1 MSLRSPARPAR
12 RLLRLF
18 GALATLALLLPVEL
32 LAETEGAAGGV
43 KKTLFDRIMAGGP
56 LFMGTLILTSIFMM
70 WLIIDTVIRS
80 SRNKVTPPTH
90 EAKVRELLSA
100 GYYGEA
106 HAYCAQGG
114 SAYLAVVA
122 AALDQIGS
130 GRDGAE
136 EALLAELD
144 SQKAHHQ
151 SRISYLSVIGVVT
164 PMVGLTG
171 TVFGMIKAFDTLGQA
186 GVADPGKLSG
196 AIGEVLVCTGGGLV
210 VAIPA
215 FTAYYVLRN
224 LIAGSFK
231 DLEKRAL
238 SIFRKVPYDQLAGAT
253 LDESGFV
260 PGAPALREA

>member
-1 MSLRSPARPAR
+1 MQPRLPSRRP
-12 RLLRLF
+12 LLLS
-18 GALATLALLLPVEL
+18 GALASLVLCLPAEL
-32 LAETEGAAGGV
+32 LAETAEAAGGV

-56 LFMGTLILTSIFMM
+56 AFMGTLILTSIFMM
-70 WLIIDTVIRS
+70 WLIIDTVMRS
-80 SRNKVTPPTH
+80 SAKKVVPPAH
-90 EAKVRELLSA
+90 EAKVRELLAA

-106 HAYCAQGG
+106 HAYCAQGN
-114 SAYLAVVA
+114 SAYLAVVG
-122 AALDQIGS
+122 AALDQIGG
-130 GRDGAE
+130 GRDVAE

-144 SQKAHHQ
+144 SQKARHQ

-215 FTAYYVLRN
+215 FTAYYILRN

-231 DLEKRAL
+231 ELEKRAFAL
-238 SIFRKVPYDQLAGAT
+238 FRRMPYDQLAGVT
-253 LDESGFV
+253 LDESGFI
-260 PGAPALREA
+260 PGAPALRES